1 MIESELIDGDARAET
16 GEAELDVG
24 FIPLSDPDITGAELA
39 AVDGVLR
46 SPRLSGGAVV
56 AAFETAF
63 ATYLGRRYAVAVP
76 SGTFALMLVL
86 KAYGIGPGDE
96 VIASPYSFRETA
108 HAISLVGA
116 RPVFAD
122 VDYWSGTLVPE
133 KAEARITPATKA
145 ILAAN
150 TNGHPAAWDG
160 LRAVAE
166 RHGLKLLEDSTEA
179 IGSRYK
185 GALVGTF
192 GDAAVF
198 DFSQPFPIT
207 CGEGGIIVTDDVDV
221 AVAARR
227 HRAHRLD
234 ERSSV
239 VVSGT
244 PPFQA
249 TMSEISAALAL
260 TQLQRLD
267 EILER
272 RRSTEHLYYKHIKS
286 FEGIKDPYMAPDVTE
301 VNWFLYLVHLG
312 NRFSRSSR
320 DSIVEDLKVEQVEAT
335 GYCHP
340 LHLQRHYFDLGY
352 RRGDYLVSE
361 KLADR
366 AVALP
371 FHAHL
376 SEDQIQFIV
385 ETMKDASINVGAG
398 AAIY

>member
-1 MIESELIDGDARAET
+1 MIESALIDGDTRAET
-16 GEAELDVG
+16 DEAELDVG

-192 GDAAVF
+192 GDASVF

-221 AVAARR
+221 AVTARR

-320 DSIVEDLKVEQVEAT
+320 DSIVEDLKVEQVEAA

-352 RRGDYLVSE
+352 RRGDCLVSE